1 MKAAHDVVS
10 PHIHAFFTEYLAKQ
24 KRASPHT
31 VTSCRDTLRL
41 LLTFV
46 QETTGRTPSAVHVS
60 NLTLPLILQF
70 LDHLEQQRGNSVRSR
85 NIRLSVIRALFRTI
99 ALRDPS
105 CIAQAT
111 QILAI
116 PIKREEKK
124 LVGFLTRAEV
134 EAIVAAPD
142 QACWR
147 GRRDHALLLTL
158 YNTGAR
164 VSELTALT
172 PQQLRF
178 GVTSFVQ
185 FFGKGRKER
194 TVPLWPRTAQV
205 LQTWLPHAGG
215 TAQSPVFPS
224 IRRTTL
230 SRDGVNHLLQQ
241 AVQQALSTCDSL
253 RGRRVTPH
261 LVRHST
267 AMHLLQ
273 AGVDIAVIALWLGH
287 ESIETTHVY
296 LESDLLTKE
305 RALQKLVPIEVPQG
319 RFTATDPLLRFLA
332 TL

>member
-1 MKAAHDVVS
+1 MKAPLDVIS

-46 QETTGRTPSAVHVS
+46 QETTGRVPSAVRVS
-60 NLTLPLILQF
+60 DLTLPLILQF

-105 CIAQAT
+105 CLAHAT

-124 LVGFLTRAEV
+124 LVGFLTRPEV

-142 QACWR
+142 RSGWR
-147 GRRDHALLLTL
+147 GRRNHALLLTL

-172 PQQLRF
+172 PQHLRF
-178 GVTSFVQ
+178 GATSFVQ

-194 TVPLWPRTAQV
+194 TVPLWPHTAQV

-215 TAQSPVFPS
+215 TERSPVFPS
-224 IRRTTL
+224 VRGTIL

-241 AVQQALSTCDSL
+241 AVQQAVTVCDSL

-305 RALQKLVPIEVPQG
+305 RALQKLMPIEVPQG

>member
-1 MKAAHDVVS
+1 MKASLDVVS

-41 LLTFV
+41 LLTYV
-46 QETTGRTPSAVHVS
+46 QETTGRAPSAVRVS
-60 NLTLPLILQF
+60 DLTLPLILQF

-105 CIAQAT
+105 CIAQTT

-142 QACWR
+142 QTCWR
-147 GRRDHALLLTL
+147 GRRDHVLLLTL

-172 PQQLRF
+172 PRHLRF
-178 GVTSFVQ
+178 GATSFVQ

-205 LQTWLPHAGG
+205 LQTVPFRQSWL
-215 TAQSPVFPS
+215 TFVC
-224 IRRTTL
+224 L
-230 SRDGVNHLLQQ
+230 
-241 AVQQALSTCDSL
+241 
-253 RGRRVTPH
+253 
-261 LVRHST
+261 
-267 AMHLLQ
+267 
-273 AGVDIAVIALWLGH
+273 
-287 ESIETTHVY
+287 VY
-296 LESDLLTKE
+296 LDA
-305 RALQKLVPIEVPQG
+305 R
-319 RFTATDPLLRFLA
+319 
-332 TL
+332 